1 MIKGKTSSGFEYE
14 IAEGSLNNYE
24 LLESISELDENT
36 LVLPKV
42 VNLLLGKEQK
52 DKLTN
57 HLRTKDGIVPLD
69 KMMNEI
75 SEIFQ
80 SKPETKNS

>member
-57 HLRTKDGIVPLD
+57 HLRTKDGMVPLD

-75 SEIFQ
+75 TEIFQ

>member
-14 IAEGSLNNYE
+14 ILEEQLNNYE
-24 LLESISELDENT
+24 LLESIAELEENA

-42 VNLLLGKEQK
+42 VNMLLGKEQK

-57 HLRTKDGIVPLD
+57 HLRTKDGMVPLD

-75 SEIFQ
+75 TEIFQ
-80 SKPETKNS
+80 SKSEIKN

>member
-52 DKLTN
+52 KIN
-57 HLRTKDGIVPLD
+57 
-69 KMMNEI
+69 
-75 SEIFQ
+75 
-80 SKPETKNS
+80 

>member
-14 IAEGSLNNYE
+14 ILEEQLNNYE
-24 LLESISELDENT
+24 LLESIAELEENA

-42 VNLLLGKEQK
+42 VNMLLGKEQK
-52 DKLTN
+52 NKLTK
-57 HLRTKDGIVPLD
+57 HLRTKDGIVPMD

-75 SEIFQ
+75 TEIFQ
-80 SKPETKNS
+80 SKSEIKNS